1 MKKKLEQTPPSGSAV
16 YLVSLGCS
24 KNLVDT
30 EVIAGSLLTAGY
42 LLAFD
47 PEEADLYLI
56 NSCVCVS
63 NAENLSSAASSY
75 ERIRRDY
82 IFYVFNQKMRFART
96 WPRIDFCVF
105 FQLFRRKNITRC
117 YFNSHI
123 KPS

>member
-56 NSCVCVS
+56 NSCAFIPAAR
-63 NAENLSSAASSY
+63 AEAVEAIEEADEEAPDLSAA
-75 ERIRRDY
+75 E
-82 IFYVFNQKMRFART
+82 VEQ
-96 WPRIDFCVF
+96 
-105 FQLFRRKNITRC
+105 
-117 YFNSHI
+117 
-123 KPS
+123 